1 MENKNLKL
9 ISVKEFCNEYGIGY
23 NKGYQMVHSEGF
35 PMLRLGKKIL
45 IIQSK
50 VEEWLCSQIGNSF

>member
-9 ISVKEFCNEYGIGY
+9 ISVKEFCSEYGIGY

-50 VEEWLCSQIGNSF
+50 VEEWLVSQIGKSF